1 MGGGGDNIIDAVMSS
16 VRVTMPSCNNS
27 RDAASLDAI
36 FFVFR
41 KYFFLEKKA
50 GYLSLD
56 RKNLKST
63 SQNLVVTIALHP
75 ERDTPPSSVLL
86 IYQHRIT
93 PISVL
98 KQLRAGYEK
107 FVLGRFFFLGEP
119 FFSFGRTL
127 FFFIPSCT
135 LDISFGRTL
144 FFCISSCTLDMKNL
158 NRIGTF
164 MSSVLA
170 TSV

>member
-1 MGGGGDNIIDAVMSS
+1 MGGGGDNIIYAVMSS

-93 PISVL
+93 PISVP
-98 KQLRAGYEK
+98 KQLRAGLKNLYLD
-107 FVLGRFFFLGEP
+107 FSFFWDSPFFLLGEP
-119 FFSFGRTL
+119 FFSSYPDARWIFL
-127 FFFIPSCT
+127 LAEPFFSAYPAARWI
-135 LDISFGRTL
+135 
-144 FFCISSCTLDMKNL
+144 
-158 NRIGTF
+158 
-164 MSSVLA
+164 
-170 TSV
+170 